1 MLKNKTRA
9 HAPEPK
15 MATVEKHAPRNYVAF
30 KNIKKNWKNLR
41 SFKSSRIHV
50 LRGGSE
56 VVRRKS
62 NKNIVNYLWE
72 ELLELGFYKSYSE
85 EDKSS
90 ISRRVYSCS
99 LGTVPVGGYTRT
111 DRETSTWLIRL
122 SRSLPK
128 EPFFKQQLSVRDPGR
143 VLLAC
148 QGGRRDDEALSL
160 EEGAKTYG
168 SWFRY
173 IEKRVEGSFVHSC
186 SNTSS
191 EHSLA

>member
-1 MLKNKTRA
+1 MKEFKELKEFENPDFTRWFGGFS
-9 HAPEPK
+9 PK
-15 MATVEKHAPRNYVAF
+15 
-30 KNIKKNWKNLR
+30 ID
-41 SFKSSRIHV
+41 
-50 LRGGSE
+50 
-56 VVRRKS
+56 
-62 NKNIVNYLWE
+62 KNIVNYLWE
-72 ELLELGFYKSYSE
+72 ELLELGFYKNYSE

-122 SRSLPK
+122 LRSLPK
-128 EPFFKQQLSVRDPGR
+128 EPVFKQQLSVRDPGR

-168 SWFRY
+168 SRFRY
-173 IEKRVEGSFVHSC
+173 RRVEGSFVHSC

>member
-30 KNIKKNWKNLR
+30 KNIKKNWKNLKNL
-41 SFKSSRIHV
+41 KSSRIHV

-56 VVRRKS
+56 VFRRKS

-72 ELLELGFYKSYSE
+72 ELLELGFYKNYSE

-128 EPFFKQQLSVRDPGR
+128 EPVFKQQLSVRDPGR

-168 SWFRY
+168 SRFRY
-173 IEKRVEGSFVHSC
+173 RRVEGSFVHSC